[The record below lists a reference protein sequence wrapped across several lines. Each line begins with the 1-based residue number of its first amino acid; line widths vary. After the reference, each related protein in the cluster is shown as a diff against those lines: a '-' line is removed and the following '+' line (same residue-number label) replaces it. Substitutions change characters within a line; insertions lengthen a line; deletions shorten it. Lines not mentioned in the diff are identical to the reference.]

1 MARTEF
7 PRVKVTTRV
16 AARFANLQ
24 LRNKTYD
31 GNYIIWMT
39 DINNVPGDTLADRV
53 KYVGGAILT
62 PTEAKAERNG
72 TAEEYAQVFTPV
84 YLDKDADVSEQS
96 ADDAAKA
103 EVGGNSGQDTDASAS
118 EGQEDAEAPDTTP
131 VTPSVTGDSNQGG
144 GDDAENADTED
155 TAHDDE

>member
-7 PRVKVTTRV
+7 PRIKVTTKV

-24 LRNKTYD
+24 LRNKTFD

-62 PTEAKAERNG
+62 PFEAKAERNG
-72 TAEEYAQVFTPV
+72 TATEYASVYTPV
-84 YLDKDADVSEQS
+84 YLDKDANTSEQS
-96 ADDAAKA
+96 AAVKNEQDEKVNDDGEESQSAIDAPDVVPVIPSVIA
-103 EVGGNSGQDTDASAS
+103 EDGQVAS
-118 EGQEDAEAPDTTP
+118 EDNPDT
-131 VTPSVTGDSNQGG
+131 N
-144 GDDAENADTED
+144 EKE
-155 TAHDDE
+155 E

>member
-7 PRVKVTTRV
+7 PRIKVTTKV

-24 LRNKTYD
+24 LRNKTFD

-62 PTEAKAERNG
+62 PFEAKAERNG
-72 TAEEYAQVFTPV
+72 TATEYASVYTPV
-84 YLDKDADVSEQS
+84 YLDKDADVSGQS
-96 ADDAAKA
+96 ATAKN
-103 EVGGNSGQDTDASAS
+103 EQDGQADNDGEESQSAI
-118 EGQEDAEAPDTTP
+118 DAPDVVP
-131 VTPSVTGDSNQGG
+131 VIPSVIAEDNQEEIGY
-144 GDDAENADTED
+144 NTDTNE
-155 TAHDDE
+155 EEE

>member
-7 PRVKVTTRV
+7 PRIKVTTKV

-24 LRNKTYD
+24 LRNKTFD

-62 PTEAKAERNG
+62 PFEAKAERNG
-72 TAEEYAQVFTPV
+72 TATEYASVYTPV
-84 YLDKDADVSEQS
+84 YLDKDADTSERSSAVKNEQDEQADGNGEESQS
-96 ADDAAKA
+96 AID
-103 EVGGNSGQDTDASAS
+103 
-118 EGQEDAEAPDTTP
+118 APDVVP
-131 VTPSVTGDSNQGG
+131 VIPSVIAEDNQVK
-144 GDDAENADTED
+144 TED
-155 TAHDDE
+155 NTGTNEEEK